1 MDLYAFDDL
10 LITCSEHISKHGFQT
25 ESIPPIIKGWL
36 ADKIITVLPSDFT
49 KTLLN
54 KCLQSKDL
62 QQSITM
68 KTEVSYDST
77 RITLEIFKSP
87 ETKIKN
93 QSRETTAELMS
104 SFGHRTEKKNSQP
117 ELFYTKGGETI
128 AKNLE
133 FFADEMVLIED
144 ESVKYSI
151 NHSKNHSKNH
161 SIYSETTKPDINT
174 ETSSDYNSD
183 QNTSDE
189 GLSTKNLDI
198 KSKKLANSV
207 IHRVVKVKAEH
218 KCQICGKRYPLRN
231 SMYEHQKTQHPDFY
245 KSQRKDGVK
254 PYHRTKAQLEAE
266 LYQDKHECP
275 FCKKY
280 YLSPLRLSEHIKKFH
295 PDDFIQA
302 KQDTPAGE
310 WYYNLPPQFSR
321 VRCHVCN
328 LRFQNLKEMHFHQER
343 EHPEFWAVK
352 FAAKQAVKA
361 HLSCK
366 VCGKQFEHKKSLV
379 HHMYS
384 HTGDFPFKC
393 YVCDQGFATKSKL
406 ERHSKS
412 HNK

>member
-1 MDLYAFDDL
+1 MDFYAFDDL

-36 ADKIITVLPSDFT
+36 AEKIVTVLPPDFI

-54 KCLQSKDL
+54 KCLQTKHLNDL
-62 QQSITM
+62 QQSISM

-77 RITLEIFKSP
+77 RITLEIFKNP
-87 ETKIKN
+87 ETRLEN
-93 QSRETTAELMS
+93 QSRETARLMG
-104 SFGHRTEKKNSQP
+104 SFGDSNFKHQTDTKNQP
-117 ELFYTKGGETI
+117 ELFYTKGQETI

-144 ESVKYSI
+144 ESVNY
-151 NHSKNHSKNH
+151 SKNRLIFN
-161 SIYSETTKPDINT
+161 ENRTPDINQG
-174 ETSSDYNSD
+174 SSDFESEQNS
-183 QNTSDE
+183 SDE
-189 GLSTKNLDI
+189 GLNTKNLDT

-218 KCQICGKRYPLRN
+218 KCQLCGKRYPLRN
-231 SMYEHQKTQHPDFY
+231 SMYEHQKKQHPEFY
-245 KSQRKDGVK
+245 NSQRKNGIK

-275 FCKKY
+275 FCQKY
-280 YLSPLRLSEHIKKFH
+280 YLNPLRLSEHIKKFH
-295 PDDFIQA
+295 PDEFVQA
-302 KQDTPAGE
+302 KQDTPSGE

-328 LRFQNLKEMHFHQER
+328 LRFQNLKEMHSHQEKK
-343 EHPEFWAVK
+343 HPEFWAVK
-352 FAAKQAVKA
+352 FAAKQAIKA
-361 HLSCK
+361 HLSCE

-384 HTGDFPFKC
+384 HSGAHPFKC
-393 YVCDQGFATKSKL
+393 NVCDMGLATKSKL

-412 HNK
+412 HNKT